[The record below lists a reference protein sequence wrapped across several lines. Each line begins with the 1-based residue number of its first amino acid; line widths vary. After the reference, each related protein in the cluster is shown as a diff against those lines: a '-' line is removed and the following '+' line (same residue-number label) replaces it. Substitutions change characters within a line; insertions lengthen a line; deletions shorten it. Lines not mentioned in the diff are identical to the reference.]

1 MFVRLSTC
9 SATMF
14 AGWQDVSPSLS
25 GCLLVNRIQCSA
37 AATGCR
43 IRTRLVMPY
52 MDGIAATRA
61 IKERWPQIEIV
72 AVTSFIEEE
81 KVQPALQAG
90 AAGYLLKDAEECLS
104 ADPSFIGRC
113 PRHPP
118 LVGRVSTSS
127 YCTLLRLLRGPG
139 DEGASE
145 DVPPIPKRASRASGM
160 VDYAKIAQKAGP
172 LCRGSKD
179 LPAMFT

>member
-1 MFVRLSTC
+1 
-9 SATMF
+9 
-14 AGWQDVSPSLS
+14 
-25 GCLLVNRIQCSA
+25 
-37 AATGCR
+37 
-43 IRTRLVMPY
+43 
-52 MDGIAATRA
+52 
-61 IKERWPQIEIV
+61 
-72 AVTSFIEEE
+72 VTSFIEEE

-118 LVGRVSTSS
+118 HVGRVSTSS